1 MKSFGKRLRECREEK
16 GLSQQKLANELSTS
30 HSVIGRYERDEMTP
44 SIEVAKKMASLLDTT
59 VGYLLGEV
67 EEGDTFKDPTML
79 QRLKDINHLDEE
91 ERRCVLF
98 SLDAI
103 LRDAK
108 TRKAYAS

>member
-1 MKSFGKRLRECREEK
+1 MYF
-16 GLSQQKLANELSTS
+16 
-30 HSVIGRYERDEMTP
+30 
-44 SIEVAKKMASLLDTT
+44 SILDTT
-59 VGYLLGEV
+59 SKMLAVAGWGGEV

-108 TRKAYAS
+108 TRKAYAK